1 MPRRHGRLLVPSI
14 PATRPGGGAGWAGAW
29 PPTAPAHAPTRPDDP
44 LLQAKAPPWTSPG
57 PPTRIAV
64 ATAVTH
70 DGDPADV
77 PPDVSDLELW
87 LGAVDLAARHAP
99 DPVNSKRCVNPN
111 CSDPQPYPCFARR
124 LADRSA
130 VRSRWASGLDRADL
144 RSSGSY
150 RSRSARRT

>member
-1 MPRRHGRLLVPSI
+1 MDI
-14 PATRPGGGAGWAGAW
+14 PGS
-29 PPTAPAHAPTRPDDP
+29 PD
-44 LLQAKAPPWTSPG
+44 
-57 PPTRIAV
+57 
-64 ATAVTH
+64 TH
-70 DGDPADV
+70 RSGSANTHRGDPADV

-130 VRSRWASGLDRADL
+130 VRSRWTSGLDRADL

-150 RSRSARRT
+150 RSPLGTADVGESAPRSRSYPR